1 MSTRRLC
8 GREQPQACAADDDVA
23 PHLPL
28 LAPPPR
34 LLPDA
39 RPPARPGALLK
50 AGADPL
56 ARNAAGQMPLHA
68 AAEAG
73 EVAALHDLLRG
84 AVRAWAPAAGAAAA
98 GERRR
103 AGRGAST
110 GAAELRSAMPA
121 AAEAGRRLPGPRLRG
136 LRELS
141 ADAAGRTPLH
151 AAAASLHRAPPG
163 QPCPP
168 FSWPCLALAGRACR
182 RKLALRAACKSERSW
197 FWITALL
204 RYSAAGH
211 AGARGGRSWEG
222 RRRGCRL
229 AACRP
234 GSCGLAPSGRA
245 LPGPAGG
252 EDVAAAAELLMACGF
267 DHAARDAQGASPLHV
282 CRTGAAAAALLRAGA
297 AAGAR
302 CRAGAA
308 PLHWA
313 ANAGATC
320 GPCALSRAQGPSPAA
335 RRTCGCRRT
344 CMWHEPVQ
352 PSQSV
357 RFGVRVLP

>member
-151 AAAASLHRAPPG
+151 AAAASPHRAPPG
-163 QPCPP
+163 SLVLLSPGNASRWRDVPADASSPCARPASP
-168 FSWPCLALAGRACR
+168 SVPGSGSPHCCDIRLPAMLVREGVALGRADGGDAGLPPAAQAPAGWR
-182 RKLALRAACKSERSW
+182 RAA
-197 FWITALL
+197 
-204 RYSAAGH
+204 
-211 AGARGGRSWEG
+211 AR
-222 RRRGCRL
+222 C
-229 AACRP
+229 
-234 GSCGLAPSGRA
+234 
-245 LPGPAGG
+245 PARQ
-252 EDVAAAAELLMACGF
+252 
-267 DHAARDAQGASPLHV
+267 AAR
-282 CRTGAAAAALLRAGA
+282 T
-297 AAGAR
+297 
-302 CRAGAA
+302 
-308 PLHWA
+308 
-313 ANAGATC
+313 
-320 GPCALSRAQGPSPAA
+320 SRRPRS
-335 RRTCGCRRT
+335 C
-344 CMWHEPVQ
+344 
-352 PSQSV
+352 
-357 RFGVRVLP
+357 